1 MLRLSIQE
9 IVQKIEAGHLFEAVA
24 DDYSL
29 TLKIESYV
37 PYVCGAVHDG
47 HQFRSELWDNCMH
60 TEYERWFEE
69 DPATKEMV
77 KTHPIVIAGMD
88 SRFEYDLNRAP
99 ENAIY
104 SDAWGKQLWR
114 NPLSEEMKAKS
125 LQKHANFYTVVHAL
139 GIAALGLNILVGY
152 TGQISLG
159 HGAFFGFGAF
169 ASAWLNT
176 SFNIPVFLCIPLA
189 GFLTMAVGMMFGAPA
204 ARIKGLYLAIA
215 TLASQFIIEDFFS
228 RAEWFSGGA
237 SGSMAEPVKLFGFV
251 FDTDQS
257 FYYVALFALV
267 FMFIWGCNLMRS
279 RDGRAFIAV
288 RDHYLSAEIMG
299 VKLNKYRLLSFG
311 ISSFYAGIGGAL
323 YAHYLGY
330 VSAEGFTIM
339 MSIQFLGMIIIGGLG
354 SIKGTLM
361 GVIFMV
367 FLPEVLS
374 TGVGFMKMTDWG
386 NIPMVIDGLAYIKE
400 MAIGLVI
407 IGFLIFEP
415 EGLSHRWTQIKNYWK
430 FYPFAY

>member
-1 MLRLSIQE
+1 MSSLSMRPCGDFRTSYKQDNTIFETKTIRWVTIFTIIALCFAPVLLDGYFITLLIQ
-9 IVQKIEAGHLFEAVA
+9 I
-24 DDYSL
+24 
-29 TLKIESYV
+29 SY
-37 PYVCGAVHDG
+37 
-47 HQFRSELWDNCMH
+47 
-60 TEYERWFEE
+60 
-69 DPATKEMV
+69 
-77 KTHPIVIAGMD
+77 
-88 SRFEYDLNRAP
+88 
-99 ENAIY
+99 
-104 SDAWGKQLWR
+104 
-114 NPLSEEMKAKS
+114 
-125 LQKHANFYTVVHAL
+125 L

>member
-1 MLRLSIQE
+1 MCFAPLVVDAYYITLLIQ
-9 IVQKIEAGHLFEAVA
+9 I
-24 DDYSL
+24 
-29 TLKIESYV
+29 SY
-37 PYVCGAVHDG
+37 
-47 HQFRSELWDNCMH
+47 
-60 TEYERWFEE
+60 
-69 DPATKEMV
+69 
-77 KTHPIVIAGMD
+77 
-88 SRFEYDLNRAP
+88 
-99 ENAIY
+99 
-104 SDAWGKQLWR
+104 
-114 NPLSEEMKAKS
+114 
-125 LQKHANFYTVVHAL
+125 L

-176 SFNIPVFLCIPLA
+176 SFHIPVFLCIPLA
-189 GFLTMAVGMMFGAPA
+189 GFLTMGVGMMFGAPA

-215 TLASQFIIEDFFS
+215 TLASQFIIEDFFA
-228 RAEWFSGGA
+228 RADWFSGGA
-237 SGSMAEPVKLFGFV
+237 AGSMADPVNLLGFD
-251 FDTDQS
+251 FNTDES
-257 FYYVALFALV
+257 FYYIALFSLV

-279 RDGRAFIAV
+279 RDGRAFVAV

-330 VSAEGFTIM
+330 VSAEGFTLM
-339 MSIQFLGMIIIGGLG
+339 LSIQFLAMIIIGGLG

-361 GVIFMV
+361 GVVFMV
-367 FLPEVLS
+367 FLPEVLES
-374 TGVGFMKMTDWG
+374 GVGVMKMTDWG
-386 NIPMVIDGLAYIKE
+386 NIPMVVDGLAYIKE

-415 EGLSHRWTQIKNYWK
+415 EGLAHRWTQIKNYWK

>member
-1 MLRLSIQE
+1 MSSLSMRPCGDFRTSYKQDNTIFETKTIRWVAIFTIIALCFAPLVVDGYFITLLIQ
-9 IVQKIEAGHLFEAVA
+9 I
-24 DDYSL
+24 
-29 TLKIESYV
+29 SY
-37 PYVCGAVHDG
+37 
-47 HQFRSELWDNCMH
+47 
-60 TEYERWFEE
+60 
-69 DPATKEMV
+69 
-77 KTHPIVIAGMD
+77 
-88 SRFEYDLNRAP
+88 
-99 ENAIY
+99 
-104 SDAWGKQLWR
+104 
-114 NPLSEEMKAKS
+114 
-125 LQKHANFYTVVHAL
+125 L

-215 TLASQFIIEDFFS
+215 TLASQFIIEDFFA
-228 RAEWFSGGA
+228 RADWFSGGA
-237 SGSMAEPVKLFGFV
+237 SGSMAEPVSLFGFA

-257 FYYVALFALV
+257 FYYIALFSLV

-279 RDGRAFIAV
+279 RDGRAFVAV

-339 MSIQFLGMIIIGGLG
+339 MSIQFLAMIIIGGLG

-367 FLPEVLS
+367 FLPEVLES
-374 TGVGFMKMTDWG
+374 GVGVMKMTDWG
-386 NIPMVIDGLAYIKE
+386 NIPMVVDGLAYIKE

-415 EGLSHRWTQIKNYWK
+415 EGIAHRWTQIKNYWK

>member
-1 MLRLSIQE
+1 MS
-9 IVQKIEAGHLFEAVA
+9 
-24 DDYSL
+24 SL
-29 TLKIESYV
+29 TMRPCGDFRTSYK
-37 PYVCGAVHDG
+37 
-47 HQFRSELWDNCMH
+47 QDN
-60 TEYERWFEE
+60 TIFETKTIRWVTIF
-69 DPATKEMV
+69 TII
-77 KTHPIVIAGMD
+77 TLC
-88 SRFEYDLNRAP
+88 FAP
-99 ENAIY
+99 VLL
-104 SDAWGKQLWR
+104 DAYFITLLIQI
-114 NPLSEEMKAKS
+114 S
-125 LQKHANFYTVVHAL
+125 YL

-176 SFNIPVFLCIPLA
+176 SFNIPVFLSIPLA
-189 GFLTMAVGMMFGAPA
+189 GFLTMGVGMMFGAPA

-215 TLASQFIIEDFFS
+215 TLASQFIIQDFFA

-237 SGSMAEPVKLFGFV
+237 AGSMAAPVSLFGFE
-251 FDTDQS
+251 FDTDKS
-257 FYYVALFALV
+257 FYYVALFSLV

-279 RDGRAFIAV
+279 RDGRAFVAV

-339 MSIQFLGMIIIGGLG
+339 MSIQFLAMIIIGGLG

-374 TGVGFMKMTDWG
+374 SGVGFMKMTEWG
-386 NIPMVIDGLAYIKE
+386 NIPMVVDGLAYIKE
-400 MAIGLVI
+400 MTIGLVI

-415 EGLSHRWTQIKNYWK
+415 EGLAHRWTQIKNYWK

>member
-1 MLRLSIQE
+1 MSSLSMRPCGDFRTSYKQDNTIFETKTIRWVTIFTILALCFAPLVVDGYFITLLIQ
-9 IVQKIEAGHLFEAVA
+9 I
-24 DDYSL
+24 
-29 TLKIESYV
+29 SY
-37 PYVCGAVHDG
+37 
-47 HQFRSELWDNCMH
+47 
-60 TEYERWFEE
+60 
-69 DPATKEMV
+69 
-77 KTHPIVIAGMD
+77 
-88 SRFEYDLNRAP
+88 
-99 ENAIY
+99 
-104 SDAWGKQLWR
+104 
-114 NPLSEEMKAKS
+114 
-125 LQKHANFYTVVHAL
+125 L

-169 ASAWLNT
+169 ASAWLNI
-176 SFNIPVFLCIPLA
+176 SMGIPVFICIPLA

-215 TLASQFIIEDFFS
+215 TLAAQFIIEDFFA

-237 SGSMAEPVKLFGFV
+237 AGSMADPVNLFGFA
-251 FDTDQS
+251 FDTDES
-257 FYYVALFALV
+257 FYYIALFALV
-267 FMFIWGCNLMRS
+267 FMFIWGCNLLRS
-279 RDGRAFIAV
+279 RDGRAFVAV

-339 MSIQFLGMIIIGGLG
+339 MSIQFLAMIIIGGLG
-354 SIKGTLM
+354 SVKGTLM

-367 FLPEVLS
+367 FLPEVLES
-374 TGVGFMKMTDWG
+374 GVGVLKMTDWG
-386 NIPMVIDGLAYIKE
+386 NIPMVVDGLAYIKE

-415 EGLSHRWTQIKNYWK
+415 EGLAHRWNQIKNYWK

>member
-1 MLRLSIQE
+1 MSSLSMRPCGDFRTSYKQDNTIFETKTIRWVTIFTILALCFAPLVVDGYFITLLIQ
-9 IVQKIEAGHLFEAVA
+9 V
-24 DDYSL
+24 
-29 TLKIESYV
+29 SY
-37 PYVCGAVHDG
+37 
-47 HQFRSELWDNCMH
+47 
-60 TEYERWFEE
+60 
-69 DPATKEMV
+69 
-77 KTHPIVIAGMD
+77 
-88 SRFEYDLNRAP
+88 
-99 ENAIY
+99 
-104 SDAWGKQLWR
+104 
-114 NPLSEEMKAKS
+114 
-125 LQKHANFYTVVHAL
+125 L

-176 SFNIPVFLCIPLA
+176 SMNIPVFICIPLA
-189 GFLTMAVGMMFGAPA
+189 GFLTMGVGMMFGAPA

-215 TLASQFIIEDFFS
+215 TLASQFIIEDFFA

-237 SGSMAEPVKLFGFV
+237 AGSMADPVNLFGFA
-251 FDTDQS
+251 FDTDES
-257 FYYVALFALV
+257 FYYIALFSLV
-267 FMFIWGCNLMRS
+267 FMFIWGCNLLRS
-279 RDGRAFIAV
+279 RDGRAFVAV

-339 MSIQFLGMIIIGGLG
+339 MSIQFLAMIIIGGLG
-354 SIKGTLM
+354 SVKGTLM

-367 FLPEVLS
+367 FLPEVLES
-374 TGVGFMKMTDWG
+374 GVGVMKMTDWG
-386 NIPMVIDGLAYIKE
+386 NIPMVVDGLAYIKE
-400 MAIGLVI
+400 MAIGIVI

-415 EGLSHRWTQIKNYWK
+415 EGLAHRWNQIKNYWK

>member
-1 MLRLSIQE
+1 MSSLAMRPCGDFRTSYKQDNTIFETTTVRWVTVFTIIALCFAPLLVDGYFITLLIQ
-9 IVQKIEAGHLFEAVA
+9 I
-24 DDYSL
+24 
-29 TLKIESYV
+29 SY
-37 PYVCGAVHDG
+37 
-47 HQFRSELWDNCMH
+47 
-60 TEYERWFEE
+60 
-69 DPATKEMV
+69 
-77 KTHPIVIAGMD
+77 
-88 SRFEYDLNRAP
+88 
-99 ENAIY
+99 
-104 SDAWGKQLWR
+104 
-114 NPLSEEMKAKS
+114 
-125 LQKHANFYTVVHAL
+125 L

-176 SFNIPVFLCIPLA
+176 SFHIPVFLCIPLA
-189 GFLTMAVGMMFGAPA
+189 GFLTMGVGMMFGAPA

-215 TLASQFIIEDFFS
+215 TLASQFIIEDFFA
-228 RAEWFSGGA
+228 RAAWFSGGA
-237 SGSMAEPVKLFGFV
+237 SGSMAEPISLFGVV

-257 FYYVALFALV
+257 FYYVALFSLV

-279 RDGRAFIAV
+279 RDGRAFVAV

-339 MSIQFLGMIIIGGLG
+339 MSIQFLAMIIIGGLG

-367 FLPEVLS
+367 FLPEVLES
-374 TGVGFMKMTDWG
+374 GVGVMKMTDWG
-386 NIPMVIDGLAYIKE
+386 NIPMVVDGLAYIKE
-400 MAIGLVI
+400 MAIGIVI

-415 EGLSHRWTQIKNYWK
+415 EGLAHRWAQIKNY
-430 FYPFAY
+430 

>member
-1 MLRLSIQE
+1 MS
-9 IVQKIEAGHLFEAVA
+9 
-24 DDYSL
+24 SL
-29 TLKIESYV
+29 TMRPCGDFRTSYKQDNTIFETKTIRWV
-37 PYVCGAVHDG
+37 TIFTIIALCFAPLLVDG
-47 HQFRSELWDNCMH
+47 YFITLLIQIS
-60 TEYERWFEE
+60 Y
-69 DPATKEMV
+69 
-77 KTHPIVIAGMD
+77 
-88 SRFEYDLNRAP
+88 
-99 ENAIY
+99 
-104 SDAWGKQLWR
+104 
-114 NPLSEEMKAKS
+114 
-125 LQKHANFYTVVHAL
+125 L

-189 GFLTMAVGMMFGAPA
+189 GFLTMGVGMMFGAPA

-215 TLASQFIIEDFFS
+215 TLASQFIIEDFFA

-237 SGSMAEPVKLFGFV
+237 AGSMADPISLFGFV

-257 FYYVALFALV
+257 FYYIALFSLV

-279 RDGRAFIAV
+279 RDGRAFVAV

-299 VKLNKYRLLSFG
+299 VNLNKYRLLSFG

-339 MSIQFLGMIIIGGLG
+339 MSIQFLAMIIIGGMG

-367 FLPEVLS
+367 FLPEVLES
-374 TGVGFMKMTDWG
+374 GVGLMKMTDWG
-386 NIPMVIDGLAYIKE
+386 NIPMVVDGLAYIKE

-415 EGLSHRWTQIKNYWK
+415 EGLAHRWAQIKNYWK

>member
-1 MLRLSIQE
+1 MS
-9 IVQKIEAGHLFEAVA
+9 
-24 DDYSL
+24 SL
-29 TLKIESYV
+29 TMRPCGDFRTSYKQDNTIFETKTIRLV
-37 PYVCGAVHDG
+37 AMLTILALCFAPLLVDG
-47 HQFRSELWDNCMH
+47 YFITLMIQIS
-60 TEYERWFEE
+60 Y
-69 DPATKEMV
+69 
-77 KTHPIVIAGMD
+77 
-88 SRFEYDLNRAP
+88 
-99 ENAIY
+99 
-104 SDAWGKQLWR
+104 
-114 NPLSEEMKAKS
+114 
-125 LQKHANFYTVVHAL
+125 L

-176 SFNIPVFLCIPLA
+176 SFHIPVFLCIPLA
-189 GFLTMAVGMMFGAPA
+189 GFLTMGVGMMFGAPA

-215 TLASQFIIEDFFS
+215 TLASQFIIEDFFA
-228 RAEWFSGGA
+228 RADWFSGGSA
-237 SGSMAEPVKLFGFV
+237 GSMAEPLSLFGIT

-257 FYYVALFALV
+257 FYYVALFSLV

-279 RDGRAFIAV
+279 RDGRAFVAV

-339 MSIQFLGMIIIGGLG
+339 MSIQFLAMIIIGGLG

-367 FLPEVLS
+367 LLPEVLES
-374 TGVGFMKMTDWG
+374 GVDLMKMTDWG
-386 NIPMVIDGLAYIKE
+386 NIPMVVDGLSYIKE
-400 MAIGLVI
+400 MTIGLVI
-407 IGFLIFEP
+407 ISFLIFEP
-415 EGLSHRWTQIKNYWK
+415 EGLAHRWAQIKNYWK
-430 FYPFAY
+430 FYPFSY

>member
-1 MLRLSIQE
+1 MS
-9 IVQKIEAGHLFEAVA
+9 
-24 DDYSL
+24 SL
-29 TLKIESYV
+29 TMRPCGDFRTSYK
-37 PYVCGAVHDG
+37 
-47 HQFRSELWDNCMH
+47 QDN
-60 TEYERWFEE
+60 TIFETKTIRWVTIF
-69 DPATKEMV
+69 T
-77 KTHPIVIAGMD
+77 IIALC
-88 SRFEYDLNRAP
+88 FAP
-99 ENAIY
+99 LLV
-104 SDAWGKQLWR
+104 DAYFITLLIQI
-114 NPLSEEMKAKS
+114 S
-125 LQKHANFYTVVHAL
+125 YL

-176 SFNIPVFLCIPLA
+176 SFHIPVFLCIPLA
-189 GFLTMAVGMMFGAPA
+189 GFLTMGVGMMFGAPA

-215 TLASQFIIEDFFS
+215 TLASQFIIEDFFA
-228 RAEWFSGGA
+228 RADWFSGGSA
-237 SGSMAEPVKLFGFV
+237 GSMAEPISLFGFA
-251 FDTDQS
+251 FDTDES
-257 FYYVALFALV
+257 FYYVALFSLV

-279 RDGRAFIAV
+279 RDGRAFVAV

-311 ISSFYAGIGGAL
+311 VSSFYAGIGGAL

-339 MSIQFLGMIIIGGLG
+339 MSIQFLAMIIIGGLG

-367 FLPEVLS
+367 FLPEVLES
-374 TGVGFMKMTDWG
+374 GVGVMKMTDWG
-386 NIPMVIDGLAYIKE
+386 NIPMVVDGLAYIKE

-415 EGLSHRWTQIKNYWK
+415 EGLAHRWTQIKNYWK

>member
-1 MLRLSIQE
+1 MRPCGDFRTSYKQDNTIFETKTIRWVTIFTIIALCFAPLIVDGYFITLLIQ
-9 IVQKIEAGHLFEAVA
+9 I
-24 DDYSL
+24 
-29 TLKIESYV
+29 SY
-37 PYVCGAVHDG
+37 
-47 HQFRSELWDNCMH
+47 
-60 TEYERWFEE
+60 
-69 DPATKEMV
+69 
-77 KTHPIVIAGMD
+77 
-88 SRFEYDLNRAP
+88 
-99 ENAIY
+99 
-104 SDAWGKQLWR
+104 
-114 NPLSEEMKAKS
+114 
-125 LQKHANFYTVVHAL
+125 L

-176 SFNIPVFLCIPLA
+176 SFHIPVFLCIPLA
-189 GFLTMAVGMMFGAPA
+189 GFLTMGVGMMFGAPA

-215 TLASQFIIEDFFS
+215 TLASQFIMEDFFA
-228 RAEWFSGGA
+228 RANWFSGGS
-237 SGSMAEPVKLFGFV
+237 SGAMAEPVTLFGFA

-257 FYYVALFALV
+257 FYYVALFSLV

-279 RDGRAFIAV
+279 RDGRAFVAV

-339 MSIQFLGMIIIGGLG
+339 MSIQFLAMIIIGGLG

-367 FLPEVLS
+367 FLPEVLES
-374 TGVGFMKMTDWG
+374 GVGVMKMTDWG
-386 NIPMVIDGLAYIKE
+386 NIPMVVDGLAYIKE

-415 EGLSHRWTQIKNYWK
+415 EGLAHRWAQIKNYWK

>member
-1 MLRLSIQE
+1 MSSLAMRPCGDFRTSYKQDNTIFETKTIRWMAIFSI
-9 IVQKIEAGHLFEAVA
+9 IALCFAPLVLDAYFI
-24 DDYSL
+24 
-29 TLKIESYV
+29 TLLIQISY
-37 PYVCGAVHDG
+37 
-47 HQFRSELWDNCMH
+47 
-60 TEYERWFEE
+60 
-69 DPATKEMV
+69 
-77 KTHPIVIAGMD
+77 
-88 SRFEYDLNRAP
+88 
-99 ENAIY
+99 
-104 SDAWGKQLWR
+104 
-114 NPLSEEMKAKS
+114 
-125 LQKHANFYTVVHAL
+125 L

-176 SFNIPVFLCIPLA
+176 SFHIPVFLCIPLA
-189 GFLTMAVGMMFGAPA
+189 GFLTMGVGMMFGAPA

-215 TLASQFIIEDFFS
+215 TLASQFIIEDFFA
-228 RAEWFSGGA
+228 RADWFSGGA
-237 SGSMAEPVKLFGFV
+237 SGSMANPISLFGIT
-251 FDTDQS
+251 FDTDES

-279 RDGRAFIAV
+279 RDGRAFVAV

-330 VSAEGFTIM
+330 VSAEGFTLF
-339 MSIQFLGMIIIGGLG
+339 MSVQFLAMIIIGGLG

-367 FLPEVLS
+367 FLPEMLEG
-374 TGVGFMKMTDWG
+374 TVGMMKETEWG
-386 NIPMVIDGLAYIKE
+386 NIPVIVDGLAFIKE
-400 MAIGLVI
+400 MTIGLVI
-407 IGFLIFEP
+407 IAFLIFEP
-415 EGLSHRWTQIKNYWK
+415 EGLAHRWAQIKNYWK

>member
-1 MLRLSIQE
+1 MS
-9 IVQKIEAGHLFEAVA
+9 
-24 DDYSL
+24 SL
-29 TLKIESYV
+29 TMRPCGDFRTSYK
-37 PYVCGAVHDG
+37 
-47 HQFRSELWDNCMH
+47 QDN
-60 TEYERWFEE
+60 TIFETKTIRWVTIFTIM
-69 DPATKEMV
+69 ALC
-77 KTHPIVIAGMD
+77 
-88 SRFEYDLNRAP
+88 FAP
-99 ENAIY
+99 LLV
-104 SDAWGKQLWR
+104 DAYYITLLIQI
-114 NPLSEEMKAKS
+114 S
-125 LQKHANFYTVVHAL
+125 YL

-176 SFNIPVFLCIPLA
+176 SFHIPVFLCIPLA
-189 GFLTMAVGMMFGAPA
+189 GFLTMGVGMMFGAPA

-215 TLASQFIIEDFFS
+215 TLASQFIIEDFFA
-228 RAEWFSGGA
+228 RAEWFSGGSA
-237 SGSMAEPVKLFGFV
+237 GSMAEPISLFGFS
-251 FDTDQS
+251 FDTDES
-257 FYYVALFALV
+257 FYYVALFSLV

-279 RDGRAFIAV
+279 RDGRAFVAV

-311 ISSFYAGIGGAL
+311 VSSFYAGIGGAL

-339 MSIQFLGMIIIGGLG
+339 MSIQFLAMIIIGGLG

-367 FLPEVLS
+367 FLPEVLES
-374 TGVGFMKMTDWG
+374 GVGLMKMTDWG
-386 NIPMVIDGLAYIKE
+386 NIPMVVDGLAYIKE

-415 EGLSHRWTQIKNYWK
+415 EGLAHRWNQIKNYWK

>member
-1 MLRLSIQE
+1 MS
-9 IVQKIEAGHLFEAVA
+9 
-24 DDYSL
+24 SL
-29 TLKIESYV
+29 TMRPCGDFRTSYKQDNTIFETKTIRWV
-37 PYVCGAVHDG
+37 TIFTIIALSFAPMLVDG
-47 HQFRSELWDNCMH
+47 YFITLLIQIS
-60 TEYERWFEE
+60 Y
-69 DPATKEMV
+69 
-77 KTHPIVIAGMD
+77 
-88 SRFEYDLNRAP
+88 
-99 ENAIY
+99 
-104 SDAWGKQLWR
+104 
-114 NPLSEEMKAKS
+114 
-125 LQKHANFYTVVHAL
+125 L

-189 GFLTMAVGMMFGAPA
+189 GFLTMGVGMMFGAPA

-215 TLASQFIIEDFFS
+215 TLAAQFIIEDFFA
-228 RAEWFSGGA
+228 RAEWFSGGSA
-237 SGSMAEPVKLFGFV
+237 GSMAEPLSLFGFK
-251 FDTDQS
+251 FNTDQS
-257 FYYVALFALV
+257 FYYVALFSLV
-267 FMFIWGCNLMRS
+267 FMYIWGCNLMRS
-279 RDGRAFIAV
+279 RDGRAFVAV

-339 MSIQFLGMIIIGGLG
+339 MSIQFLAMIIIGGLG

-367 FLPEVLS
+367 FLPEVLES
-374 TGVGFMKMTDWG
+374 GVAMMKMTDWG
-386 NIPMVIDGLAYIKE
+386 NIPMVVDGLAYIKE

-415 EGLSHRWTQIKNYWK
+415 EGLAHRWAQIKNYWK